1 MRYLYRW
8 RHKNLHQQLLLP
20 LLLLSQVII
29 ITCSCSHTHKSNYS
43 PTLSLLI
50 YFIVSSQIIDNM
62 DLNIAHAHLSHLRVI
77 FTSAFAIQAL
87 DYVTDHT
94 DVLQSPLLTFFT
106 KNRTNRFIFQ
116 KKVDHWHL
124 WGGKCHFGFWSIFC
138 LFCLINWPIFLKIMW
153 FFPD

>member
-1 MRYLYRW
+1 MFEAGCVFVKKLWTSQLLNRRRCYDVMTYRVW
-8 RHKNLHQQLLLP
+8 HKNLHQQLLLP

-62 DLNIAHAHLSHLRVI
+62 DLNIAHAHLSHLQVI

-87 DYVTDHT
+87 DYVTDHI
-94 DVLQSPLLTFFT
+94 DVLQSPLLTYAT
-106 KNRTNRFIFQ
+106 KNRTNRFIFN
-116 KKVDHWHL
+116 KKVDH
-124 WGGKCHFGFWSIFC
+124 
-138 LFCLINWPIFLKIMW
+138 
-153 FFPD
+153 